1 MRKRGQAECHQP
13 DPKSRASTDICVQV
27 LDLGIGSQ
35 RFRMREKGVKQGRKK
50 TQYKDVLLSDS
61 LLWGKGALP
70 RVLQSCQHRGW
81 KRKACIT
88 GFHSPW
94 SKCGPTGIIFSERL
108 DLICTAIEQI
118 PGHLTFQD

>member
-1 MRKRGQAECHQP
+1 MFKGLEVGVVLHTTGFTRRPGWGALAIQHRMRKRGQAECHQL

-88 GFHSPW
+88 GFHSP
-94 SKCGPTGIIFSERL
+94 
-108 DLICTAIEQI
+108 
-118 PGHLTFQD
+118 